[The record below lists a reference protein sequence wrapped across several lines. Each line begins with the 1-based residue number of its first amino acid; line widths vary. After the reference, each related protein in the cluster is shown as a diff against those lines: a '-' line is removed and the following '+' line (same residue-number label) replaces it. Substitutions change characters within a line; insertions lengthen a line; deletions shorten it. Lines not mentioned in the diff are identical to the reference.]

1 MSLKIRRL
9 RGLPLFLAL
18 WTAGFLL
25 LSPVTGKAQE
35 SSGTADETSQED
47 TGADAAESAGDEA
60 DTAETGTIPENIF
73 ISGQNVSG
81 MTADEANQVVA
92 DYLSRYGDV
101 EFTLQAG
108 EKSVTADGED
118 IGLTA
123 KNADVVTRALNYGK
137 EGNLVSRYKANKD
150 MENGVKKDFAISLTA
165 DINTAKTY
173 LDENSDELNI
183 KAVNNGL
190 KRENGSFT
198 YVEGSSGVTVLTD
211 QSAVLIAD
219 YISAQWSGENAT
231 IDLITEVT
239 EPKGTREEL
248 AQVQDVLG
256 SFETDF
262 SSSLLRPEEECADRG
277 GGNSTALCCIPAIPC
292 RSTRRF
298 PPFDAENGYA
308 LAPSYE
314 NGTTV
319 DSYGGGICQV
329 STTLYNAVMRAE
341 LEIVTRSAHSMIVTY
356 VEPSMD
362 AAIAG
367 TFKDLQFKNNQ
378 ETPIYIEGYTNGG
391 TLGFR
396 IYGKET
402 RPDNRKVT
410 FESEVTSQTDPVREF
425 CGFPG
430 SAGGHHQKD
439 AVLPHRIY
447 RPALED
453 RDGGRRGGEPQG
465 IQQQH
470 LQGLPMRIYSVGLA
484 NASPE
489 AAAAINNAIATQN
502 EDTIRATV
510 SQWANGGTAPQTTQQ
525 GASDYG
531 AGRGYQR
538 PDSRKSGC
546 GNGSERRTDGGS
558 VTDPGG
564 RRATIEIRKH
574 QGER

>member
-1 MSLKIRRL
+1 MSLEIRRL

-35 SSGTADETSQED
+35 SSGTAEETSQE
-47 TGADAAESAGDEA
+47 

-150 MENGVKKDFAISLTA
+150 MENGGKKDFAISLTA

-262 SSSLLRPEEECADRG
+262 SSSSSARKKNVRTGAEKLNGIVLYPGDTLSVYEAV
-277 GGNSTALCCIPAIPC
+277 S
-292 RSTRRF
+292 
-298 PPFDAENGYA
+298 PFDAENGYA

-425 CGFPG
+425 VA
-430 SAGGHHQKD
+430 SQD
-439 AVLPHRIY
+439 LPVGTIKKTQSSHTGYTARLWKIVTV
-447 RPALED
+447 
-453 RDGGRRGGEPQG
+453 DGVEESRKVYNNSTYKASNE
-465 IQQQH
+465 
-470 LQGLPMRIYSVGLA
+470 IYSVGLV

-525 GASDYG
+525 APQTTAPAADTSGQT
-531 AGRGYQR
+531 AGNPAAGTDQ
-538 PDSRKSGC
+538 SG
-546 GNGSERRTDGGS
+546 GQT
-558 VTDPGG
+558 T
-564 RRATIEIRKH
+564 A
-574 QGER
+574 Q

>member
-18 WTAGFLL
+18 WAAGFLL

-60 DTAETGTIPENIF
+60 EAAETGTIPGNIF

-81 MTADEANQVVA
+81 MTVDEANQVVA
-92 DYLSRYGDV
+92 DYLSGYGDV

-219 YISAQWSGENAT
+219 YISAQWSGEDAT

-262 SSSLLRPEEECADRG
+262 SSSSSARKKNVRTGAEKLNGIVLYPGDTLSVYEAV
-277 GGNSTALCCIPAIPC
+277 S
-292 RSTRRF
+292 
-298 PPFDAENGYA
+298 PFDAENGYA

-402 RPDNRKVT
+402 PPR
-410 FESEVTSQTDPVREF
+410 
-425 CGFPG
+425 
-430 SAGGHHQKD
+430 
-439 AVLPHRIY
+439 
-447 RPALED
+447 
-453 RDGGRRGGEPQG
+453 
-465 IQQQH
+465 
-470 LQGLPMRIYSVGLA
+470 
-484 NASPE
+484 
-489 AAAAINNAIATQN
+489 
-502 EDTIRATV
+502 
-510 SQWANGGTAPQTTQQ
+510 
-525 GASDYG
+525 
-531 AGRGYQR
+531 
-538 PDSRKSGC
+538 
-546 GNGSERRTDGGS
+546 
-558 VTDPGG
+558 
-564 RRATIEIRKH
+564 
-574 QGER
+574 

>member
-150 MENGVKKDFAISLTA
+150 MENGGKKDFAISLTA
-165 DINTAKTY
+165 DINTVKTY

-262 SSSLLRPEEECADRG
+262 SSSSSARKKNVRTGAEKLNGIVLYPGDTLSVYEAV
-277 GGNSTALCCIPAIPC
+277 S
-292 RSTRRF
+292 
-298 PPFDAENGYA
+298 PFDAENGYA

-425 CGFPG
+425 VA
-430 SAGGHHQKD
+430 SQD
-439 AVLPHRIY
+439 LPVGTIKKTQSSHTGYTARLWKIVTV
-447 RPALED
+447 
-453 RDGGRRGGEPQG
+453 DGVEESRKVYNNSTYKASNE
-465 IQQQH
+465 
-470 LQGLPMRIYSVGLA
+470 IYSVGLA

-525 GASDYG
+525 APQTTAPAADTSGQT
-531 AGRGYQR
+531 AGNPAAGTDQ
-538 PDSRKSGC
+538 SG
-546 GNGSERRTDGGS
+546 GQT
-558 VTDPGG
+558 T
-564 RRATIEIRKH
+564 A
-574 QGER
+574 Q

>member
-1 MSLKIRRL
+1 MTMSLKIRRL

-150 MENGVKKDFAISLTA
+150 MENGGKKDFAISLTA

-262 SSSLLRPEEECADRG
+262 SSSSSARKKNVRTGAEKLNGIVLYPGDTLSVYEAV
-277 GGNSTALCCIPAIPC
+277 S
-292 RSTRRF
+292 
-298 PPFDAENGYA
+298 PFDAENGYA

-425 CGFPG
+425 VA
-430 SAGGHHQKD
+430 SQD
-439 AVLPHRIY
+439 LPVGTIKKTQSSHTGYTARLWKIVTV
-447 RPALED
+447 
-453 RDGGRRGGEPQG
+453 DGVEESRKVYNNSTYKASNE
-465 IQQQH
+465 
-470 LQGLPMRIYSVGLA
+470 IYSVGLA

-525 GASDYG
+525 APQTTAPAADTSGQT
-531 AGRGYQR
+531 AGNPAAGTDQ
-538 PDSRKSGC
+538 SG
-546 GNGSERRTDGGS
+546 GQT
-558 VTDPGG
+558 T
-564 RRATIEIRKH
+564 A
-574 QGER
+574 Q

>member
-1 MSLKIRRL
+1 MSLEIRRL

-256 SFETDF
+256 SYETDF
-262 SSSLLRPEEECADRG
+262 SSSSASRKKNVR
-277 GGNSTALCCIPAIPC
+277 
-292 RSTRRF
+292 TRAEKLNGVVLY
-298 PPFDAENGYA
+298 PGDTLSVYEAVSPFDAENGYA

-425 CGFPG
+425 VA
-430 SAGGHHQKD
+430 SQD
-439 AVLPHRIY
+439 LPVGTIKKTQSSHTGYTARLWKIVTV
-447 RPALED
+447 
-453 RDGGRRGGEPQG
+453 DGVEESRKVYNNSTYKASNE
-465 IQQQH
+465 
-470 LQGLPMRIYSVGLA
+470 IYSVGLA

-525 GASDYG
+525 APQTTAPAADTSGQT
-531 AGRGYQR
+531 AGNPAAGTDQ
-538 PDSRKSGC
+538 SG
-546 GNGSERRTDGGS
+546 GQT
-558 VTDPGG
+558 
-564 RRATIEIRKH
+564 AA
-574 QGER
+574 Q

>member
-262 SSSLLRPEEECADRG
+262 SSSSSARKKNVRTGAEKLNGIVLYPGDTLSVYEAV
-277 GGNSTALCCIPAIPC
+277 S
-292 RSTRRF
+292 
-298 PPFDAENGYA
+298 PFDAENGYA
-308 LAPSYE
+308 LAPSY
-314 NGTTV
+314 
-319 DSYGGGICQV
+319 
-329 STTLYNAVMRAE
+329 
-341 LEIVTRSAHSMIVTY
+341 
-356 VEPSMD
+356 VERH
-362 AAIAG
+362 
-367 TFKDLQFKNNQ
+367 
-378 ETPIYIEGYTNGG
+378 NGG
-391 TLGFR
+391 QLRRRYLSGFHDAVQCSHA
-396 IYGKET
+396 GGAG
-402 RPDNRKVT
+402 DC
-410 FESEVTSQTDPVREF
+410 DPV
-425 CGFPG
+425 GPL
-430 SAGGHHQKD
+430 H
-439 AVLPHRIY
+439 
-447 RPALED
+447 D
-453 RDGGRRGGEPQG
+453 RDLRGTLHGRGDRGN
-465 IQQQH
+465 
-470 LQGLPMRIYSVGLA
+470 LQG
-484 NASPE
+484 SPVQE
-489 AAAAINNAIATQN
+489 Q
-502 EDTIRATV
+502 
-510 SQWANGGTAPQTTQQ
+510 
-525 GASDYG
+525 
-531 AGRGYQR
+531 
-538 PDSRKSGC
+538 
-546 GNGSERRTDGGS
+546 
-558 VTDPGG
+558 PGD
-564 RRATIEIRKH
+564 ADLY
-574 QGER
+574 

>member
-1 MSLKIRRL
+1 MSLEIRRL

-35 SSGTADETSQED
+35 SSGTADETSQE
-47 TGADAAESAGDEA
+47 

-150 MENGVKKDFAISLTA
+150 MENGGKKDFAISLTA

-262 SSSLLRPEEECADRG
+262 SSSSSARKKNVRTGAEKLNGIVLYPGDTLSVYEAV
-277 GGNSTALCCIPAIPC
+277 S
-292 RSTRRF
+292 
-298 PPFDAENGYA
+298 PFDAENGYA

-425 CGFPG
+425 VA
-430 SAGGHHQKD
+430 SQD
-439 AVLPHRIY
+439 LPVGTIKKTQSSHTGYTARLWKIVTVDESRKVY
-447 RPALED
+447 NNSTYKASNE
-453 RDGGRRGGEPQG
+453 
-465 IQQQH
+465 
-470 LQGLPMRIYSVGLA
+470 IYSVGLA

-525 GASDYG
+525 APQTTAPAADTSGQT
-531 AGRGYQR
+531 AGNPAAGTDQ
-538 PDSRKSGC
+538 SG
-546 GNGSERRTDGGS
+546 GQT
-558 VTDPGG
+558 T
-564 RRATIEIRKH
+564 A
-574 QGER
+574 Q

>member
-1 MSLKIRRL
+1 MTMSLKIRRL

-262 SSSLLRPEEECADRG
+262 SSSSSARKKNVRTGAEKLNGIVLYPGDTLSVYEAV
-277 GGNSTALCCIPAIPC
+277 S
-292 RSTRRF
+292 
-298 PPFDAENGYA
+298 PFDAENGYA

-425 CGFPG
+425 VA
-430 SAGGHHQKD
+430 SQD
-439 AVLPHRIY
+439 LPVGTIKKTQSSHTGYTARLWKIVTV
-447 RPALED
+447 
-453 RDGGRRGGEPQG
+453 DGVEESRKVYNNSTYKASNE
-465 IQQQH
+465 
-470 LQGLPMRIYSVGLA
+470 IYSVGLA

-525 GASDYG
+525 APQTTAPAADTSGQT
-531 AGRGYQR
+531 AGNPAAGTDQ
-538 PDSRKSGC
+538 SG
-546 GNGSERRTDGGS
+546 GQT
-558 VTDPGG
+558 T
-564 RRATIEIRKH
+564 A
-574 QGER
+574 Q

>member
-35 SSGTADETSQED
+35 SSGTADETSQE
-47 TGADAAESAGDEA
+47 

-150 MENGVKKDFAISLTA
+150 MENGVKKNFAISLTA

-219 YISAQWSGENAT
+219 YISAQWSGEDAT

-262 SSSLLRPEEECADRG
+262 SSSSSARKKNVRTGAEKLNGIVLYPGDTLSVYEAV
-277 GGNSTALCCIPAIPC
+277 S
-292 RSTRRF
+292 
-298 PPFDAENGYA
+298 PFDAENGYA

-425 CGFPG
+425 VA
-430 SAGGHHQKD
+430 SQD
-439 AVLPHRIY
+439 LPVGTIKKTQSSHTGYTARLWKIVTV
-447 RPALED
+447 
-453 RDGGRRGGEPQG
+453 DGVEESRKVYNNSTYKASNE
-465 IQQQH
+465 
-470 LQGLPMRIYSVGLA
+470 IYSVGLA

-525 GASDYG
+525 APQTTAPAADTSGQT
-531 AGRGYQR
+531 AGNPAAGTDQ
-538 PDSRKSGC
+538 SG
-546 GNGSERRTDGGS
+546 GQT
-558 VTDPGG
+558 T
-564 RRATIEIRKH
+564 A
-574 QGER
+574 Q

>member
-1 MSLKIRRL
+1 MSLEIRRL

-219 YISAQWSGENAT
+219 YISAQWSGEDAT

-262 SSSLLRPEEECADRG
+262 SSSSSARKKNVRTGAGKLNGIVLYPGDTLSVYEAV
-277 GGNSTALCCIPAIPC
+277 S
-292 RSTRRF
+292 
-298 PPFDAENGYA
+298 PFDAENGYA

-396 IYGKET
+396 IYGQET

-425 CGFPG
+425 VA
-430 SAGGHHQKD
+430 SQD
-439 AVLPHRIY
+439 LPVGTIKKTQSSHTGYTARLWKIVTV
-447 RPALED
+447 
-453 RDGGRRGGEPQG
+453 DGVEESRKVYNNSTYKASNE
-465 IQQQH
+465 
-470 LQGLPMRIYSVGLA
+470 IYSVGLA

-525 GASDYG
+525 APQTTAPAADTSGQT
-531 AGRGYQR
+531 AGNPAAGTDQ
-538 PDSRKSGC
+538 SG
-546 GNGSERRTDGGS
+546 GQT
-558 VTDPGG
+558 T
-564 RRATIEIRKH
+564 A
-574 QGER
+574 Q

>member
-60 DTAETGTIPENIF
+60 EAAETGTIPENIF

-92 DYLSRYGDV
+92 DYLSGYGDV

-211 QSAVLIAD
+211 QSAMLIAD

-262 SSSLLRPEEECADRG
+262 SSSSAARKKNVRTGAEKLNGIVLYPGDTLSVYEAV
-277 GGNSTALCCIPAIPC
+277 S
-292 RSTRRF
+292 
-298 PPFDAENGYA
+298 PFDAENGYA

-425 CGFPG
+425 VA
-430 SAGGHHQKD
+430 SQD
-439 AVLPHRIY
+439 LPVGTIKKTQSSHTGYTARLWKIVTV
-447 RPALED
+447 
-453 RDGGRRGGEPQG
+453 DGVEESRKVYNNSTYKASNE
-465 IQQQH
+465 
-470 LQGLPMRIYSVGLA
+470 IYSVGLA

-502 EDTIRATV
+502 EDTIRSTV

-525 GASDYG
+525 APQTTAPAADT
-531 AGRGYQR
+531 AGQSAGQTTAD
-538 PDSRKSGC
+538 PAAG
-546 GNGSERRTDGGS
+546 TD
-558 VTDPGG
+558 
-564 RRATIEIRKH
+564 
-574 QGER
+574 QGQTTAQ

>member
-1 MSLKIRRL
+1 MSLEIRRL

-262 SSSLLRPEEECADRG
+262 SSSSSARKKNVRTGAEKLNGIVLYPGD
-277 GGNSTALCCIPAIPC
+277 T
-292 RSTRRF
+292 RSVYEAVS
-298 PPFDAENGYA
+298 PFDAENGYA

-425 CGFPG
+425 VA
-430 SAGGHHQKD
+430 SQD
-439 AVLPHRIY
+439 LPVGTIKKTQSSHTGYTARLWKIVTV
-447 RPALED
+447 
-453 RDGGRRGGEPQG
+453 DGVEESRKVYNNSTYKASNE
-465 IQQQH
+465 
-470 LQGLPMRIYSVGLA
+470 IYSVGLA

-525 GASDYG
+525 APQTTAPAADTSGQT
-531 AGRGYQR
+531 AGNPAAGTDQ
-538 PDSRKSGC
+538 SG
-546 GNGSERRTDGGS
+546 GQT
-558 VTDPGG
+558 T
-564 RRATIEIRKH
+564 A
-574 QGER
+574 Q

>member
-1 MSLKIRRL
+1 MSLEIRRL

-262 SSSLLRPEEECADRG
+262 SSSSSARKKNVRTGAGKLNGIVLYPGDTLSVYEAV
-277 GGNSTALCCIPAIPC
+277 S
-292 RSTRRF
+292 
-298 PPFDAENGYA
+298 PFDAENGYA

-425 CGFPG
+425 VA
-430 SAGGHHQKD
+430 SQD
-439 AVLPHRIY
+439 LPVGTIKKTQSSHTGYTARLWKIVTV
-447 RPALED
+447 
-453 RDGGRRGGEPQG
+453 DGVEESRKVYNNSTYKASNE
-465 IQQQH
+465 
-470 LQGLPMRIYSVGLA
+470 IYSVGLA

-525 GASDYG
+525 APQTTAPAADTSGQT
-531 AGRGYQR
+531 AGNPAAGTDQ
-538 PDSRKSGC
+538 SG
-546 GNGSERRTDGGS
+546 GQT
-558 VTDPGG
+558 T
-564 RRATIEIRKH
+564 A
-574 QGER
+574 Q

>member
-150 MENGVKKDFAISLTA
+150 MENGGKKDFAISLTA

-262 SSSLLRPEEECADRG
+262 SSSSSARKKNVRTGAEKLNGIVLYPGDTLSVYEAV
-277 GGNSTALCCIPAIPC
+277 S
-292 RSTRRF
+292 
-298 PPFDAENGYA
+298 PFDAENGYA

-425 CGFPG
+425 VA
-430 SAGGHHQKD
+430 SQD
-439 AVLPHRIY
+439 LPVGTIKKTQSSHTGYTARLWKIVTV
-447 RPALED
+447 
-453 RDGGRRGGEPQG
+453 DGVEESRKVYNNSTYKASNE
-465 IQQQH
+465 
-470 LQGLPMRIYSVGLA
+470 IYSVGLA

-489 AAAAINNAIATQN
+489 AAAAINNAIAAQN

-525 GASDYG
+525 APQTTAPAADTSGQT
-531 AGRGYQR
+531 AGNPAAGTDQ
-538 PDSRKSGC
+538 SG
-546 GNGSERRTDGGS
+546 GQT
-558 VTDPGG
+558 T
-564 RRATIEIRKH
+564 A
-574 QGER
+574 Q

>member
-1 MSLKIRRL
+1 MSLEIRRL

-92 DYLSRYGDV
+92 DYLSGYGDV

-262 SSSLLRPEEECADRG
+262 SSSSSARKKNVRTGAEKLNGIVLYPGDTLSVYEAV
-277 GGNSTALCCIPAIPC
+277 S
-292 RSTRRF
+292 
-298 PPFDAENGYA
+298 PFDAENGYA

-425 CGFPG
+425 VA
-430 SAGGHHQKD
+430 SQD
-439 AVLPHRIY
+439 LPVGTIKKTQSSHTGYTARLWKIVTV
-447 RPALED
+447 
-453 RDGGRRGGEPQG
+453 DGVEESRKVYNNSTYKASNE
-465 IQQQH
+465 
-470 LQGLPMRIYSVGLA
+470 IYSVGLA

-525 GASDYG
+525 APQTTAPAADTSGQT
-531 AGRGYQR
+531 AGNPAAGTDQ
-538 PDSRKSGC
+538 SG
-546 GNGSERRTDGGS
+546 GQT
-558 VTDPGG
+558 T
-564 RRATIEIRKH
+564 A
-574 QGER
+574 Q

>member
-1 MSLKIRRL
+1 MSLEIRRL

-123 KNADVVTRALNYGK
+123 KNADVVTRALNYCK

-150 MENGVKKDFAISLTA
+150 MENGGKKDFAISLTA

-262 SSSLLRPEEECADRG
+262 SSSSSARKKNVRTGAEKLNGIVLYPGDTLSVYEAV
-277 GGNSTALCCIPAIPC
+277 S
-292 RSTRRF
+292 
-298 PPFDAENGYA
+298 PFDAENGYA

-425 CGFPG
+425 VA
-430 SAGGHHQKD
+430 SQD
-439 AVLPHRIY
+439 LPVGTIKKTQSSHTGYTARLWKIVTV
-447 RPALED
+447 
-453 RDGGRRGGEPQG
+453 DGVEESRKVYNNSTYKASNE
-465 IQQQH
+465 
-470 LQGLPMRIYSVGLA
+470 IYSVGLA

-525 GASDYG
+525 APQTTAPAADTSGQT
-531 AGRGYQR
+531 AGNPAAGTDQ
-538 PDSRKSGC
+538 SG
-546 GNGSERRTDGGS
+546 GQT
-558 VTDPGG
+558 T
-564 RRATIEIRKH
+564 A
-574 QGER
+574 Q

>member
-1 MSLKIRRL
+1 MSLEIRRL

-47 TGADAAESAGDEA
+47 T
-60 DTAETGTIPENIF
+60 AETGTIPENIF

-92 DYLSRYGDV
+92 DYLSGYGDV

-262 SSSLLRPEEECADRG
+262 SSSSSARKKNVRTGAEKLNGIVLYPGDTLSVYEAV
-277 GGNSTALCCIPAIPC
+277 S
-292 RSTRRF
+292 
-298 PPFDAENGYA
+298 PFDAENGYA

-425 CGFPG
+425 VA
-430 SAGGHHQKD
+430 SQD
-439 AVLPHRIY
+439 LPVGAIKKTQSSHIGYTARLWKIVTV
-447 RPALED
+447 
-453 RDGGRRGGEPQG
+453 DGVEESRKVYNNSTYKASNE
-465 IQQQH
+465 
-470 LQGLPMRIYSVGLA
+470 IYSVGLA

-525 GASDYG
+525 APQTTAPAADTSGQT
-531 AGRGYQR
+531 AGNPAAGTDQ
-538 PDSRKSGC
+538 SG
-546 GNGSERRTDGGS
+546 GQT
-558 VTDPGG
+558 T
-564 RRATIEIRKH
+564 A
-574 QGER
+574 Q

>member
-1 MSLKIRRL
+1 MSLEIRRL

-47 TGADAAESAGDEA
+47 T
-60 DTAETGTIPENIF
+60 AETGTIPENIF

-92 DYLSRYGDV
+92 DYLSGYGDV

-262 SSSLLRPEEECADRG
+262 SSSSSARKKNVRTGAEKLNGIVLYPGDTLSVYEAV
-277 GGNSTALCCIPAIPC
+277 S
-292 RSTRRF
+292 
-298 PPFDAENGYA
+298 PFDAENGYA

-378 ETPIYIEGYTNGG
+378 ETPSYIEGYTNGG

-425 CGFPG
+425 VA
-430 SAGGHHQKD
+430 SQD
-439 AVLPHRIY
+439 LPVGTIKKTQSSHTGYTARLWKIVTV
-447 RPALED
+447 
-453 RDGGRRGGEPQG
+453 DGVEESRKVYNNSTYKASNE
-465 IQQQH
+465 
-470 LQGLPMRIYSVGLA
+470 IYSVGLA

-525 GASDYG
+525 APQTTAPAADTSGQT
-531 AGRGYQR
+531 AGNPAAGTDQ
-538 PDSRKSGC
+538 SG
-546 GNGSERRTDGGS
+546 GQT
-558 VTDPGG
+558 T
-564 RRATIEIRKH
+564 A
-574 QGER
+574 Q

>member
-1 MSLKIRRL
+1 MSLEIRRL

-47 TGADAAESAGDEA
+47 T
-60 DTAETGTIPENIF
+60 AETGTIPENIF

-92 DYLSRYGDV
+92 DYLSGYGDV

-262 SSSLLRPEEECADRG
+262 SSSSSARKKNVRTGAGKLNGIVLYPGDTLSVYEAV
-277 GGNSTALCCIPAIPC
+277 S
-292 RSTRRF
+292 
-298 PPFDAENGYA
+298 PFDAENGYA

-425 CGFPG
+425 VA
-430 SAGGHHQKD
+430 SQD
-439 AVLPHRIY
+439 LPVGAIKKTQSSHIGYTARLWKIVTV
-447 RPALED
+447 
-453 RDGGRRGGEPQG
+453 DGVEESRKVYNNSTYKASNE
-465 IQQQH
+465 
-470 LQGLPMRIYSVGLA
+470 IYSVGLA

-525 GASDYG
+525 APQTTAPAVDTSGQT
-531 AGRGYQR
+531 AGNPAAGTDQ
-538 PDSRKSGC
+538 SG
-546 GNGSERRTDGGS
+546 GQT
-558 VTDPGG
+558 T
-564 RRATIEIRKH
+564 A
-574 QGER
+574 Q

>member
-1 MSLKIRRL
+1 MSLEIRRL

-262 SSSLLRPEEECADRG
+262 SSSSSARKKNVRTGAEKLNGIVLYPGYTLSVYEAVW
-277 GGNSTALCCIPAIPC
+277 
-292 RSTRRF
+292 
-298 PPFDAENGYA
+298 PFDAENGYA

-425 CGFPG
+425 VA
-430 SAGGHHQKD
+430 SQD
-439 AVLPHRIY
+439 LPVGTIKKTQSSHTGYTARLWKIVTV
-447 RPALED
+447 
-453 RDGGRRGGEPQG
+453 DGVEESRKVYNNSTYKASNE
-465 IQQQH
+465 
-470 LQGLPMRIYSVGLA
+470 IYSVGLA

-525 GASDYG
+525 APQTTAPAADTSGQT
-531 AGRGYQR
+531 AGNPAAGTDQ
-538 PDSRKSGC
+538 SG
-546 GNGSERRTDGGS
+546 GQT
-558 VTDPGG
+558 T
-564 RRATIEIRKH
+564 A
-574 QGER
+574 Q

>member
-1 MSLKIRRL
+1 MSLEIRRL

-35 SSGTADETSQED
+35 SSGTADETSQE
-47 TGADAAESAGDEA
+47 

-150 MENGVKKDFAISLTA
+150 MENGGKKDFAISLTA

-262 SSSLLRPEEECADRG
+262 SSSSSARKKNVRTGAEKLNGIVLYPGDTLSVYEAV
-277 GGNSTALCCIPAIPC
+277 S
-292 RSTRRF
+292 
-298 PPFDAENGYA
+298 PFDAENGYA

-425 CGFPG
+425 VA
-430 SAGGHHQKD
+430 SQD
-439 AVLPHRIY
+439 LPVGTIKKTQSSHTGYTARLWKIVTV
-447 RPALED
+447 
-453 RDGGRRGGEPQG
+453 DGVEESRKVYNNSTYKASNE
-465 IQQQH
+465 
-470 LQGLPMRIYSVGLA
+470 IYSVGLA

-525 GASDYG
+525 APQTTAPAADTSGQT
-531 AGRGYQR
+531 AGNPAAGTDQ
-538 PDSRKSGC
+538 SG
-546 GNGSERRTDGGS
+546 GQT
-558 VTDPGG
+558 T
-564 RRATIEIRKH
+564 A
-574 QGER
+574 Q

>member
-35 SSGTADETSQED
+35 SSGTADETSQE
-47 TGADAAESAGDEA
+47 

-239 EPKGTREEL
+239 EPEGTREEL

-262 SSSLLRPEEECADRG
+262 SSSSSARKKNVRTGAEKLNGIVLYPGDTLSVYEAV
-277 GGNSTALCCIPAIPC
+277 S
-292 RSTRRF
+292 
-298 PPFDAENGYA
+298 PFDAENGYA

-425 CGFPG
+425 VA
-430 SAGGHHQKD
+430 SQD
-439 AVLPHRIY
+439 LPVGTIKKTQSSHTGYTARLWKIVTV
-447 RPALED
+447 
-453 RDGGRRGGEPQG
+453 DGVEESRKVYNNSTYKASNE
-465 IQQQH
+465 
-470 LQGLPMRIYSVGLA
+470 IYSVGLA

-525 GASDYG
+525 APQTTAPAADTSGQT
-531 AGRGYQR
+531 AGNPAAGTDQ
-538 PDSRKSGC
+538 SG
-546 GNGSERRTDGGS
+546 GQT
-558 VTDPGG
+558 T
-564 RRATIEIRKH
+564 A
-574 QGER
+574 Q

>member
-1 MSLKIRRL
+1 MSLEIRRL

-47 TGADAAESAGDEA
+47 T
-60 DTAETGTIPENIF
+60 AETGTIPENIF

-92 DYLSRYGDV
+92 DYLSGYGDV

-262 SSSLLRPEEECADRG
+262 SSSSSARKKNVRTGAEKLNGIVLYPGDTLSVYEAV
-277 GGNSTALCCIPAIPC
+277 S
-292 RSTRRF
+292 
-298 PPFDAENGYA
+298 PFDAENGYA

-425 CGFPG
+425 VA
-430 SAGGHHQKD
+430 SQD
-439 AVLPHRIY
+439 LPVGTIKKTQSSHTGYTARLWKIVTV
-447 RPALED
+447 
-453 RDGGRRGGEPQG
+453 DGVEESRKVYNNSTYKASNE
-465 IQQQH
+465 
-470 LQGLPMRIYSVGLA
+470 IYSVGLA

-489 AAAAINNAIATQN
+489 AVAAINNAIATQN

-525 GASDYG
+525 APQTTAPAADTSGQT
-531 AGRGYQR
+531 AGNPAAGTDQ
-538 PDSRKSGC
+538 SG
-546 GNGSERRTDGGS
+546 GQT
-558 VTDPGG
+558 T
-564 RRATIEIRKH
+564 A
-574 QGER
+574 Q

>member
-1 MSLKIRRL
+1 
-9 RGLPLFLAL
+9 
-18 WTAGFLL
+18 
-25 LSPVTGKAQE
+25 
-35 SSGTADETSQED
+35 
-47 TGADAAESAGDEA
+47 
-60 DTAETGTIPENIF
+60 
-73 ISGQNVSG
+73 

-262 SSSLLRPEEECADRG
+262 SSSSSARKKNVRTGAEKLNGIVLYPGDTLSVYEAV
-277 GGNSTALCCIPAIPC
+277 S
-292 RSTRRF
+292 
-298 PPFDAENGYA
+298 PFDAENGYA

-425 CGFPG
+425 VA
-430 SAGGHHQKD
+430 SQD
-439 AVLPHRIY
+439 LPVGTIKKTQSSHTGYTARLWKIVTV
-447 RPALED
+447 
-453 RDGGRRGGEPQG
+453 DGVEESRKVYNNSTYKASNE
-465 IQQQH
+465 
-470 LQGLPMRIYSVGLA
+470 IYSVGLA

-525 GASDYG
+525 APQTTAPAADTSGQT
-531 AGRGYQR
+531 AGNPAAGTDQ
-538 PDSRKSGC
+538 SG
-546 GNGSERRTDGGS
+546 GQT
-558 VTDPGG
+558 T
-564 RRATIEIRKH
+564 A
-574 QGER
+574 Q

>member
-1 MSLKIRRL
+1 MSLEIRRL

-35 SSGTADETSQED
+35 SSGTADETSQE
-47 TGADAAESAGDEA
+47 

-219 YISAQWSGENAT
+219 YISAQWSGEDAT

-262 SSSLLRPEEECADRG
+262 SSSSSARKKNVRTGAEKLNGIVLYPGDTLSVYEAV
-277 GGNSTALCCIPAIPC
+277 S
-292 RSTRRF
+292 
-298 PPFDAENGYA
+298 PFDAENGYA

-425 CGFPG
+425 VA
-430 SAGGHHQKD
+430 SQD
-439 AVLPHRIY
+439 LPVGTIKKTQSSHTGYTARLWKIVTV
-447 RPALED
+447 
-453 RDGGRRGGEPQG
+453 DGVEESRKVYNNSTYKASNE
-465 IQQQH
+465 
-470 LQGLPMRIYSVGLA
+470 IYSVGLA

-525 GASDYG
+525 APQTTAPAADTSGQT
-531 AGRGYQR
+531 AGNPAAGTDQ
-538 PDSRKSGC
+538 SG
-546 GNGSERRTDGGS
+546 GQT
-558 VTDPGG
+558 T
-564 RRATIEIRKH
+564 A
-574 QGER
+574 Q

>member
-1 MSLKIRRL
+1 MSLEIRRL

-60 DTAETGTIPENIF
+60 DTAEPGTIPENIF

-92 DYLSRYGDV
+92 DYLSGYGDV

-150 MENGVKKDFAISLTA
+150 MENGGKKDFAISLTA

-262 SSSLLRPEEECADRG
+262 SSSSSARKKNVRTGAEKLNGIVLYPGDTLSVYEAV
-277 GGNSTALCCIPAIPC
+277 S
-292 RSTRRF
+292 
-298 PPFDAENGYA
+298 PFDAENGYA

-425 CGFPG
+425 VA
-430 SAGGHHQKD
+430 SQD
-439 AVLPHRIY
+439 LPVGTIKKTQSSHTGYTARLWKIVTV
-447 RPALED
+447 
-453 RDGGRRGGEPQG
+453 DGVEESRKVYNNSTYKASNE
-465 IQQQH
+465 
-470 LQGLPMRIYSVGLA
+470 IYSVGLA

-525 GASDYG
+525 APQTTAPAADTSGQT
-531 AGRGYQR
+531 AGNPAAGTDQ
-538 PDSRKSGC
+538 SG
-546 GNGSERRTDGGS
+546 GQT
-558 VTDPGG
+558 T
-564 RRATIEIRKH
+564 A
-574 QGER
+574 Q

>member
-1 MSLKIRRL
+1 MSLEIRRL

-25 LSPVTGKAQE
+25 LSPVTGRAQE

-150 MENGVKKDFAISLTA
+150 MENGGKKDFAISLTA

-262 SSSLLRPEEECADRG
+262 SSSSSARKKNVRTGAEKLNGIVLYPGDTLSVYEAV
-277 GGNSTALCCIPAIPC
+277 S
-292 RSTRRF
+292 
-298 PPFDAENGYA
+298 PFDAENGYA

-425 CGFPG
+425 VA
-430 SAGGHHQKD
+430 SQD
-439 AVLPHRIY
+439 LPVGTIKKTQSSHTGYTARLWKIVTV
-447 RPALED
+447 
-453 RDGGRRGGEPQG
+453 DGVEESRKVYNNSTYKASNE
-465 IQQQH
+465 
-470 LQGLPMRIYSVGLA
+470 IYSVGLA

-525 GASDYG
+525 APQTTAPAADTSGQT
-531 AGRGYQR
+531 AGNPAAGTDQ
-538 PDSRKSGC
+538 SG
-546 GNGSERRTDGGS
+546 GQT
-558 VTDPGG
+558 T
-564 RRATIEIRKH
+564 A
-574 QGER
+574 Q

>member
-1 MSLKIRRL
+1 MSLEIRRL

-165 DINTAKTY
+165 DINTVKTY

-262 SSSLLRPEEECADRG
+262 SSSSSARKKNVRTGAEKLNGIVLYPGDTLSVYEAV
-277 GGNSTALCCIPAIPC
+277 S
-292 RSTRRF
+292 
-298 PPFDAENGYA
+298 PFDAENGYA

-425 CGFPG
+425 VA
-430 SAGGHHQKD
+430 SQD
-439 AVLPHRIY
+439 LPVGTIKKTQSSHTGYTARLWKIVTV
-447 RPALED
+447 
-453 RDGGRRGGEPQG
+453 DGVEESRKVYNNSTYKASNE
-465 IQQQH
+465 
-470 LQGLPMRIYSVGLA
+470 IYSVGLA

-525 GASDYG
+525 APQTTAPAADTSGQT
-531 AGRGYQR
+531 AGNPAAGTDQ
-538 PDSRKSGC
+538 SG
-546 GNGSERRTDGGS
+546 GQT
-558 VTDPGG
+558 T
-564 RRATIEIRKH
+564 A
-574 QGER
+574 Q

>member
-1 MSLKIRRL
+1 MSLEIRRL

-47 TGADAAESAGDEA
+47 T
-60 DTAETGTIPENIF
+60 AETGTIPENIF

-92 DYLSRYGDV
+92 DYLSGYGDV

-248 AQVQDVLG
+248 AQVLDVLG

-262 SSSLLRPEEECADRG
+262 SSSSSARKKNVRTGAEKLNGIVLYPGDTLSVYEAV
-277 GGNSTALCCIPAIPC
+277 S
-292 RSTRRF
+292 
-298 PPFDAENGYA
+298 PFDAENGYA

-425 CGFPG
+425 VA
-430 SAGGHHQKD
+430 SQD
-439 AVLPHRIY
+439 LPVGTIKKTQSSHTGYTARLWKIVTV
-447 RPALED
+447 
-453 RDGGRRGGEPQG
+453 DGVEESRKVYNNSTYKASNE
-465 IQQQH
+465 
-470 LQGLPMRIYSVGLA
+470 IYSVGLA

-525 GASDYG
+525 APQTTAPAADTSGQT
-531 AGRGYQR
+531 AGNPAAGTDQ
-538 PDSRKSGC
+538 SG
-546 GNGSERRTDGGS
+546 GQT
-558 VTDPGG
+558 T
-564 RRATIEIRKH
+564 A
-574 QGER
+574 Q

>member
-1 MSLKIRRL
+1 M
-9 RGLPLFLAL
+9 PLFLVL
-18 WTAGFLL
+18 LTAGFLL

-47 TGADAAESAGDEA
+47 AGADAAENAEDETVA
-60 DTAETGTIPENIF
+60 SETGTIPENIF
-73 ISGQNVSG
+73 ISGQDVSG
-81 MTADEANQVVA
+81 MTADEANQVLA
-92 DYLSRYGDV
+92 DYLAQYGDV

-137 EGNLVSRYKANKD
+137 EGNLAARYKANKD
-150 MENGVKKDFAISLTA
+150 MENGEKKDFAISLTA
-165 DINTAKTY
+165 DISTAKTY

-183 KAVNNGL
+183 RAVNNGL

-219 YISAQWSGENAT
+219 YISAQWNGENAV

-256 SFETDF
+256 SYETDF
-262 SSSLLRPEEECADRG
+262 SSSSASRKKNVRTGAEKLNGVVLYPGDTLSVYEAV
-277 GGNSTALCCIPAIPC
+277 S
-292 RSTRRF
+292 
-298 PPFDAENGYA
+298 PFDAENGYA

-378 ETPIYIEGYTNGG
+378 ETPVYIEGYTSGG

-402 RPDNRKVT
+402 RPENREVT
-410 FESEVTSQTDPVREF
+410 FVSEVTSQTDPVREF
-425 CGFPG
+425 V
-430 SAGGHHQKD
+430 AAQD
-439 AVLPHRIY
+439 LPVGTIQRTQSSHTGYTARLWKIVTV
-447 RPALED
+447 
-453 RDGGRRGGEPQG
+453 DGVEESRRVYNNSTYKVSNE
-465 IQQQH
+465 
-470 LQGLPMRIYSVGLA
+470 IYSVGLA

-489 AAAAINNAIATQN
+489 AAAAINSAIATQN
-502 EDTIRATV
+502 EDTIRSTV
-510 SQWANGGTAPQTTQQ
+510 SQWVNGGAAQQTTPQTPQTTTPAADTGGQATGQ
-525 GASDYG
+525 PAADPA
-531 AGRGYQR
+531 AGTDQ
-538 PDSRKSGC
+538 SG
-546 GNGSERRTDGGS
+546 GQ
-558 VTDPGG
+558 P
-564 RRATIEIRKH
+564 AA
-574 QGER
+574 Q

>member
-1 MSLKIRRL
+1 MSLEIRRL

-92 DYLSRYGDV
+92 DYLSGYGDV

-137 EGNLVSRYKANKD
+137 EGNLVS
-150 MENGVKKDFAISLTA
+150 
-165 DINTAKTY
+165 
-173 LDENSDELNI
+173 
-183 KAVNNGL
+183 
-190 KRENGSFT
+190 
-198 YVEGSSGVTVLTD
+198 VLTD

-262 SSSLLRPEEECADRG
+262 SSSSSARKKNVRTGAEKLNGIVLYPGDTLSVYEAV
-277 GGNSTALCCIPAIPC
+277 S
-292 RSTRRF
+292 
-298 PPFDAENGYA
+298 PFDAENGYA

-425 CGFPG
+425 VA
-430 SAGGHHQKD
+430 SQD
-439 AVLPHRIY
+439 LPVGTIKKTQSSHTGYTARLWKIVTV
-447 RPALED
+447 
-453 RDGGRRGGEPQG
+453 DGVEESRKVYNNSTYKASNE
-465 IQQQH
+465 
-470 LQGLPMRIYSVGLA
+470 IYSVGLA

-525 GASDYG
+525 APQTTAPAADTSGQTSGNPA
-531 AGRGYQR
+531 AGTDQ
-538 PDSRKSGC
+538 SG
-546 GNGSERRTDGGS
+546 GQT
-558 VTDPGG
+558 T
-564 RRATIEIRKH
+564 A
-574 QGER
+574 Q

>member
-1 MSLKIRRL
+1 MSLEIRRL

-35 SSGTADETSQED
+35 SSGTADETSQE
-47 TGADAAESAGDEA
+47 

-262 SSSLLRPEEECADRG
+262 SSSSSARKKNVRTGAEKLNGIVLYPGDTLSVYEAV
-277 GGNSTALCCIPAIPC
+277 S
-292 RSTRRF
+292 
-298 PPFDAENGYA
+298 PFDAENGYA

-425 CGFPG
+425 VA
-430 SAGGHHQKD
+430 SQD
-439 AVLPHRIY
+439 LPVGTIKKTQSSHTGYTARLWKIVTV
-447 RPALED
+447 
-453 RDGGRRGGEPQG
+453 DGVEESRKVYNNSTYKASNE
-465 IQQQH
+465 
-470 LQGLPMRIYSVGLA
+470 IYSVGLA

-525 GASDYG
+525 APQTTAPAADTSGQT
-531 AGRGYQR
+531 AGNPAAGTDQ
-538 PDSRKSGC
+538 SG
-546 GNGSERRTDGGS
+546 GQT
-558 VTDPGG
+558 T
-564 RRATIEIRKH
+564 A
-574 QGER
+574 Q

>member
-1 MSLKIRRL
+1 M
-9 RGLPLFLAL
+9 
-18 WTAGFLL
+18 
-25 LSPVTGKAQE
+25 
-35 SSGTADETSQED
+35 
-47 TGADAAESAGDEA
+47 
-60 DTAETGTIPENIF
+60 
-73 ISGQNVSG
+73 
-81 MTADEANQVVA
+81 
-92 DYLSRYGDV
+92 
-101 EFTLQAG
+101 
-108 EKSVTADGED
+108 
-118 IGLTA
+118 
-123 KNADVVTRALNYGK
+123 
-137 EGNLVSRYKANKD
+137 
-150 MENGVKKDFAISLTA
+150 
-165 DINTAKTY
+165 
-173 LDENSDELNI
+173 
-183 KAVNNGL
+183 
-190 KRENGSFT
+190 
-198 YVEGSSGVTVLTD
+198 
-211 QSAVLIAD
+211 
-219 YISAQWSGENAT
+219 
-231 IDLITEVT
+231 
-239 EPKGTREEL
+239 
-248 AQVQDVLG
+248 
-256 SFETDF
+256 
-262 SSSLLRPEEECADRG
+262 
-277 GGNSTALCCIPAIPC
+277 CCIPAIPC

-489 AAAAINNAIATQN
+489 AAAAINTPSPPRMK
-502 EDTIRATV
+502 IRSARRSASGQTGAQRPRPR
-510 SQWANGGTAPQTTQQ
+510 SRAPQTTAPAADTSGQT
-525 GASDYG
+525 
-531 AGRGYQR
+531 AGNPAAGTDQ
-538 PDSRKSGC
+538 SG
-546 GNGSERRTDGGS
+546 GQT
-558 VTDPGG
+558 
-564 RRATIEIRKH
+564 AA
-574 QGER
+574 Q

>member
-1 MSLKIRRL
+1 MSLEIRRL

-25 LSPVTGKAQE
+25 LSPVTGRAQE

-92 DYLSRYGDV
+92 DYLSGYGDV

-262 SSSLLRPEEECADRG
+262 SSSSSARKKNVRTGAEKLNGIVLYPGDTLSVYEAV
-277 GGNSTALCCIPAIPC
+277 S
-292 RSTRRF
+292 
-298 PPFDAENGYA
+298 PFDAENGYA

-425 CGFPG
+425 VA
-430 SAGGHHQKD
+430 SQD
-439 AVLPHRIY
+439 LPVGTIKKTQSSHTGYTARLWKIVTV
-447 RPALED
+447 
-453 RDGGRRGGEPQG
+453 DGVEESRKVYNNSTYKASNE
-465 IQQQH
+465 
-470 LQGLPMRIYSVGLA
+470 IYSVGLA

-525 GASDYG
+525 APQTTAPAADTSGQT
-531 AGRGYQR
+531 AGNPAAGTDQ
-538 PDSRKSGC
+538 SG
-546 GNGSERRTDGGS
+546 GQT
-558 VTDPGG
+558 T
-564 RRATIEIRKH
+564 A
-574 QGER
+574 Q

>member
-1 MSLKIRRL
+1 MSLEIRRL

-35 SSGTADETSQED
+35 SSGTADETSQE
-47 TGADAAESAGDEA
+47 

-150 MENGVKKDFAISLTA
+150 MENGGKKDFAISLTA

-198 YVEGSSGVTVLTD
+198 YVEGSSGVTVMTD

-262 SSSLLRPEEECADRG
+262 SSSSSARKKNVRTGAEKLNGIVLYPGDTLSVYEAV
-277 GGNSTALCCIPAIPC
+277 S
-292 RSTRRF
+292 
-298 PPFDAENGYA
+298 PFDAENGYA

-425 CGFPG
+425 VA
-430 SAGGHHQKD
+430 SQD
-439 AVLPHRIY
+439 LPVGTIKKTQSSHTGYTARLWKIVTV
-447 RPALED
+447 
-453 RDGGRRGGEPQG
+453 DGVEESRKVYNNSTYKASNE
-465 IQQQH
+465 
-470 LQGLPMRIYSVGLA
+470 IYSVGLA

-525 GASDYG
+525 APQTTAPAADTSGQT
-531 AGRGYQR
+531 AGNPAAGTDQ
-538 PDSRKSGC
+538 SG
-546 GNGSERRTDGGS
+546 GQT
-558 VTDPGG
+558 T
-564 RRATIEIRKH
+564 A
-574 QGER
+574 Q

>member
-262 SSSLLRPEEECADRG
+262 SSSSSARKKNVRTGAEKLNGIVLYPGDTLSVYEAV
-277 GGNSTALCCIPAIPC
+277 S
-292 RSTRRF
+292 
-298 PPFDAENGYA
+298 PFDAENGYA

-425 CGFPG
+425 VA
-430 SAGGHHQKD
+430 SQD
-439 AVLPHRIY
+439 LPVGTIKKTQSSHTGYTARLWKIVTV
-447 RPALED
+447 
-453 RDGGRRGGEPQG
+453 DGVEESRKVYNNSTYKASNE
-465 IQQQH
+465 
-470 LQGLPMRIYSVGLA
+470 IYSVGLA

-489 AAAAINNAIATQN
+489 AAAAINNAIAAQN

-525 GASDYG
+525 APQTTAPAADTSGQT
-531 AGRGYQR
+531 AGNPAAGTDQ
-538 PDSRKSGC
+538 SG
-546 GNGSERRTDGGS
+546 GQT
-558 VTDPGG
+558 
-564 RRATIEIRKH
+564 AA
-574 QGER
+574 Q